1 MIVLVLWMNYLLVNK
16 TLYHFNQL
24 VIRSLEILGIAL
36 FQEGCQ
42 AQKQNKTNV
51 IIIELQISI

>member
-1 MIVLVLWMNYLLVNK
+1 MIVLVLWMNYLFCKK
-16 TLYHFNQL
+16 TPIHFNQL
-24 VIRSLEILGIAL
+24 GIRSLEILGIAL